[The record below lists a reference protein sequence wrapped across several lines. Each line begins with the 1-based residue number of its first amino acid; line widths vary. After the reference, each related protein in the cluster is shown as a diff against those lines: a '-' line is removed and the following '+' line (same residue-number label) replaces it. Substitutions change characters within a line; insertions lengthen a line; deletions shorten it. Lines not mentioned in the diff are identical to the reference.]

1 MAFVRILLMN
11 LLFCGPLRVFF
22 GVPAGAV
29 FGFLFCAAG
38 GHCAGGADGAGCRGR
53 FGCGSRKIRT
63 GMTGKRKGRQK
74 CRSFCGRGE
83 TFRWGETARR
93 AGRPPPPGRGAAAAV
108 EDRRFRRGRNALRA
122 EPVPCTDCQKRLF
135 PFCTGFGRKS
145 ALIWQ
150 ENMI

>member
-22 GVPAGAV
+22 GAPAGAV

-38 GHCAGGADGAGCRGR
+38 GIVPAALMAPGAGALWLWRR
-53 FGCGSRKIRT
+53 EDPNRNEE
-63 GMTGKRKGRQK
+63 KRKGRQK
-74 CRSFCGRGE
+74 CRSFCGTGG

-108 EDRRFRRGRNALRA
+108 EDRRFRLGRNALRA
-122 EPVPCTDCQKRLF
+122 EPAPCTDCQKRLF

>member
-11 LLFCGPLRVFF
+11 LLFRGPLRVFF

-38 GHCAGGADGAGCRGR
+38 GIVPAALMAPGAGALWLWRR
-53 FGCGSRKIRT
+53 EDPNRNDRKKEGAAEMPLLLRY
-63 GMTGKRKGRQK
+63 GG
-74 CRSFCGRGE
+74 

-108 EDRRFRRGRNALRA
+108 EDRRFRLGRNALRA
-122 EPVPCTDCQKRLF
+122 EPAPCTDCQKRLF